1 MLSDPEKP
9 FEVLVKKILPFLL
22 KPRECRKGANM
33 IARKIIMLC
42 YSIYI
47 IVTVG

>member
-9 FEVLVKKILPFLL
+9 FEVLMKKILPFLL

-33 IARKIIMLC
+33 IARLLKK
-42 YSIYI
+42 
-47 IVTVG
+47 